1 MTAYAHRTLCA
12 VLALLVVLPAA
23 AAAGPVRVAV
33 SIPPL
38 AWFVQQVAGGAAE
51 ADILLRPGDSPHT
64 WEPTP
69 QAVARLAEADVFLC
83 AGLGFERGLRER
95 VAAMPGRRRI
105 AGPLAPGG
113 AHDGHGHD
121 HGHHHHHEPGG
132 LEADPHTW
140 LGPDGAAAF
149 VDTVA
154 AVLGAGGIDV
164 TAGRNRALALI
175 AAADSTAASLL
186 AGCRGRAF
194 LVFHPAYG
202 HFAARYGLVQIALE
216 DEGREPGPRRMAEI
230 TDLARERGVGAV
242 VVQPQMSRRAAETVA
257 GALGVPVLVL
267 DPLAPDWDANYVRI
281 ARALAGAL
289 DAAGEAP

>member
-1 MTAYAHRTLCA
+1 MIAYARRTACA
-12 VLALLVVLPAA
+12 ALALLVALPAVA
-23 AAAGPVRVAV
+23 AEAPVRVAV

-38 AWFVQQVAGGAAE
+38 AWFVQLVDGGAQV
-51 ADILLRPGDSPHT
+51 DVLLRPGDSPHT

-69 QAVARLAEADVFLC
+69 QSVARLAEADVFLC

-113 AHDGHGHD
+113 AHDGHD
-121 HGHHHHHEPGG
+121 HGHHHHPETGG
-132 LEADPHTW
+132 LETDPHTW
-140 LGPDGAAAF
+140 LGPSGAAAF
-149 VDTVA
+149 VDTAA
-154 AVLGAGGIDV
+154 AVLGALGTDV
-164 TAGRNRALALI
+164 TAGRAAALARI
-175 AAADSTAASLL
+175 ASADSTAASLL
-186 AGCRGRAF
+186 AACRGGAF

-202 HFAARYGLVQIALE
+202 HFAQRYGLVQIALE

-230 TDLARERGVGAV
+230 TDLARQRGVRAV

-267 DPLAPDWDANYVRI
+267 DPLAADWDANYVRI

-289 DAAGEAP
+289 GAAGEAP